1 MAVFSTNQVRHFY
14 VVSAGDK
21 LTKNAKNQIYLQT
34 TDALGTPIRSDLFS
48 ADKVLWATKT
58 SSEKLAHKV
67 KAYKVQLTDDPISGQ
82 DYILRITIKN
92 YLGMSDED
100 LYFKYGAVHAVAGM
114 TKEKFYQAMIKSLIK
129 NFSREVAPLVAFYAG
144 DDSTLANP
152 FTESDVP
159 DDLTAFYIAEV
170 EQAWNLGTMPVN
182 YVDFDV
188 TPGTI
193 INQGDEVVWGTATI
207 DRTVTKTF
215 NNGKMVADLEYFC
228 LGERGDQYRNI
239 GWPNVIP
246 TKYKV
251 DATKEYTLYDIH
263 YCYTGPNEGPQKS
276 EKTLTIAV
284 PNDLT
289 VTTTPSGAET
299 KFLDTSGITYVEGVY

>member
-34 TDALGTPIRSDLFS
+34 TDALGTPIRSDIFTY
-48 ADKVLWATKT
+48 DKVLWATKT
-58 SSEKLAHKV
+58 SSEKLEHTV
-67 KAYKVQLTDDPISGQ
+67 KAYKVELTDDPISGQ

-92 YLGMSDED
+92 YLGMSEED
-100 LYFKYGAVHAVAGM
+100 FYFKYGAVHAVAGM
-114 TKEKFYQAMIKSLIK
+114 TKGQFYQAMIKSLIK
-129 NFSREVAPLVAFYAG
+129 NFSREVAPLVAFYA
-144 DDSTLANP
+144 DNTLATP
-152 FTESDVP
+152 LTEKTVT
-159 DDLTAFYIAEV
+159 DDLTSFYIAEV

-193 INQGDEVVWGTATI
+193 IQQGDEVVWGTATL

-215 NNGKMVADLEYFC
+215 KNGKMVADLEYFC

-284 PNDLT
+284 PNGLT
-289 VTTTPSGAET
+289 VTNDKDDASVAT
-299 KFLDTSGITYVEGVY
+299 KFLDTSGITYVEGTY

>member
-34 TDALGTPIRSDLFS
+34 TDALGTPIRSDMFTS
-48 ADKVLWATKT
+48 DKVLWATKT
-58 SSEKLAHKV
+58 SSEKLEHKV
-67 KAYKVQLTDDPISGQ
+67 KAYKVELTDDPISGQ
-82 DYILRITIKN
+82 DYILRVTIKN
-92 YLGMSDED
+92 YLGMSEED
-100 LYFKYGAVHAVAGM
+100 YYFKYGAVHAVAGM
-114 TKEKFYQAMIKSLIK
+114 TKGQFYQAMIKSLIK
-129 NFSREVAPLVAFYAG
+129 NFSREVAPLVAFYA
-144 DDSTLANP
+144 DNTLETPLTEETVTDSLN
-152 FTESDVP
+152 S
-159 DDLTAFYIAEV
+159 FYIAEV

-188 TPGTI
+188 TPGTVI
-193 INQGDEVVWGTATI
+193 QQGDEVVWGTATL

-215 NNGKMVADLEYFC
+215 KNGKIVADLEYFC

-276 EKTLTIAV
+276 EKTLTVAV
-284 PNDLT
+284 PIDLT
-289 VTTTPSGAET
+289 VTNDKEDTDVAT
-299 KFLDTSGITYVEGVY
+299 KFLDASGITYVEGTY